1 MERQLL
7 AMGIRYRKRPFDTRS
22 VTELRKLGGMT
33 ALLRKLSDLRD
44 SLARRRGAQLLSYAL
59 AALIFGGGGWVAL
72 ANVDRNLTQLSVTPL
87 LLLALIVVPAT
98 LAANALEYALSA
110 AITGHR
116 VGVVHALRVS
126 LYATAAN
133 LFPVPGS
140 AIVRVVALKRQGAG
154 TGGAISS
161 TAALGLIWLALS
173 ALGAGAWSVH
183 AAGLEPTPI
192 ALTVAGIA
200 MLTVALVLL
209 RRYVPASRRMTMTV
223 LALLVTAAKITVAA
237 VGLMLAFRAIGF
249 AGTIGQG
256 YVITLSGALASAAG
270 IFPGGLGLREV
281 LASFLAPLVGVDGS
295 LAFLAVALERLV
307 GMGVYAVVSLGI
319 PTFTFRRESPDPS
332 PSGDS

>member
-1 MERQLL
+1 MNHLL
-7 AMGIRYRKRPFDTRS
+7 ARL
-22 VTELRKLGGMT
+22 V
-33 ALLRKLSDLRD
+33 DLRQ
-44 SLARRRGAQLLSYAL
+44 SLAESRTFQVGSVAVASLVFAVGAWLAVQQVDLTGADLSL
-59 AALIFGGGGWVAL
+59 F
-72 ANVDRNLTQLSVTPL
+72 PL

-173 ALGAGAWSVH
+173 ALGAGAWSVR

-209 RRYVPASRRMTMTV
+209 RRYVPASRRMTMTL

-237 VGLMLAFRAIGF
+237 VALMLAFRAIGF